1 MRMMMPLLGTI
12 VCLGLCACASGPE
25 ASPPTEVR
33 LENLR
38 IEALASEFTPDRE
51 VVVSYVEIPPN
62 TTMERHWHP
71 GEEFHYYLEG
81 KVTIEIDGH
90 EPIIGTPGTVGHVPY
105 KTTHTAITGP
115 EGAKAVVF
123 RVHTAGEPVRYLE
136 EGGTG
141 EQ

>member
-1 MRMMMPLLGTI
+1 MLMMRTLIWTILGA
-12 VCLGLCACASGPE
+12 GLCGCATAPVGR
-25 ASPPTEVR
+25 PPAEMR
-33 LENLR
+33 LENVR

-81 KVTIEIDGH
+81 KVTIEIDGQ
-90 EPIIGTPGTVGHVPY
+90 ESFIGTPGTVGHIPY
-105 KTTHTAITGP
+105 KAMHTAITGP
-115 EGAKAVVF
+115 EGARAVVF

-136 EGGTG
+136 GGEAG